1 MLMIKLISAKF
12 QASLTTNNSLNHLHM
27 AEIMI
32 ITMYKDMKELLTKY
46 TKKIVKELIHIN
58 IMINHKSPD
67 MKNININIE
76 DNVFENDY

>member
-1 MLMIKLISAKF
+1 
-12 QASLTTNNSLNHLHM
+12 M

-46 TKKIVKELIHIN
+46 TKKIVKELLHIN